1 MDLSIPKYF
10 LLGPGA
16 SILLLEMLFPPFK
29 ALFAGGEWVA
39 LGRSLFVAPPALE
52 GAVSIGIHWGALG
65 VESAVVILC
74 IAISYWLLSRAHPL
88 WAEEASRE

>member
-29 ALFAGGEWVA
+29 AYFAGRDAIA
-39 LGRSLFVAPPALE
+39 LGRSLFMAPPALE
-52 GAVSIGIHWGALG
+52 GAVSVGIHWGALG
-65 VESAVVILC
+65 FEFAALILC
-74 IAISYWLLSRAHPL
+74 IAISYRLLSRTQPL
-88 WAEEASRE
+88 WAAEANHE

>member
-16 SILLLEMLFPPFK
+16 SILLLQMLFPPFK
-29 ALFAGGEWVA
+29 AHFAGGGTIA

-52 GAVSIGIHWGALG
+52 GAVSVGIHWGALG
-65 VESAVVILC
+65 AEFAVVILC
-74 IAISYWLLSRAHPL
+74 IAISYRLLSRAQPL
-88 WAEEASRE
+88 WTEEANHE

>member
-29 ALFAGGEWVA
+29 AHLAGGDTIA

-52 GAVSIGIHWGALG
+52 GAASVGIHWGALG
-65 VESAVVILC
+65 IEFVVLILC
-74 IAISYWLLSRAHPL
+74 MAMSYRLLSRAQPL
-88 WAEEASRE
+88 WAEEANHE

>member
-16 SILLLEMLFPPFK
+16 SILLLEVLFPPFN
-29 ALFAGGEWVA
+29 AHLAGGSTVA

-52 GAVSIGIHWGALG
+52 GAVSVGIHWGALG
-65 VESAVVILC
+65 VEFAVLMLC
-74 IAISYWLLSRAHPL
+74 IAVSYRLLSRAQPL
-88 WAEEASRE
+88 WTEEANHE

>member
-29 ALFAGGEWVA
+29 AFFAGGGSIA
-39 LGRSLFVAPPALE
+39 LGRSLFAAPPALE
-52 GAVSIGIHWGALG
+52 GAVSVGVHWSALG
-65 VESAVVILC
+65 AELAVVILC
-74 IAISYWLLSRAHPL
+74 IAISYRLLSRTQPL
-88 WAEEASRE
+88 WSEEVSRE